1 MECFGTAFKSD
12 QILSQYSYY
21 VNRRFS
27 DLNKTALNINYEM
40 EDKFKKDDI
49 FKEMEEAAKGYYKNR
64 ESRKQNKG

>member
-1 MECFGTAFKSD
+1 
-12 QILSQYSYY
+12 
-21 VNRRFS
+21 
-27 DLNKTALNINYEM
+27 M